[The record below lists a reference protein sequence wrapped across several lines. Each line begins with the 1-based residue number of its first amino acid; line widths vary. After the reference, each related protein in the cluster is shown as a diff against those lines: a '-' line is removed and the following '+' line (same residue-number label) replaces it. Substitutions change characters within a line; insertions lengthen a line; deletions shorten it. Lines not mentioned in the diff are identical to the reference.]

1 MSNFESTEPC
11 IVCNFYAEKSVC
23 YHHLLVKR
31 TFPQYKNSSWN
42 LIPVCLQHHND
53 FHSKGT
59 RIMAEKHK
67 SVKDWLIMQGW
78 TYDSFFMEWNK
89 PDNV

>member
-1 MSNFESTEPC
+1 MSNFESKEPC
-11 IVCNFYAEKSVC
+11 VVCNFYAERSTC
-23 YHHLLVKR
+23 YHHLLTRKVY
-31 TFPQYKNSSWN
+31 PEYANANWN
-42 LIPVCLQHHND
+42 KLSCCISCHND

-78 TYDSFFMEWNK
+78 TYDCFFEEWNK

>member
-1 MSNFESTEPC
+1 MSKYKSNEAC
-11 IVCNFYAEKSVC
+11 VVCGYFAEDQVC
-23 YHHLLVKR
+23 LHHLLVKR
-31 TFPQYKNSSWN
+31 TFPQYKDASFN

-67 SVKDWLIMQGW
+67 SVKDWLTMQGW
-78 TYDSFFMEWNK
+78 TYDLFFEEWNK